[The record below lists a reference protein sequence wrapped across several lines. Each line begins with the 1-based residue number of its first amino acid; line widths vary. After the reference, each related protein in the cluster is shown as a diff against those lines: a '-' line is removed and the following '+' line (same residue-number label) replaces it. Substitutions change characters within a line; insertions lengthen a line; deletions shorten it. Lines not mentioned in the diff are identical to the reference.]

1 MSKTIDKDQLRRFVD
16 AAWDQSIVPE
26 LCNYVR
32 IPNKSPLFDP
42 QWEEHGHME
51 KAVQLLT
58 NWCRRQPI
66 AGMNVEI
73 ARLPGRTPLIFI
85 EIPATGAAAKGTG
98 TGTAPGTGRA
108 QGTDAVLLY
117 GHLDKQPE
125 FTGWHEGLSPWEPV
139 LRDGR
144 LYGRGAADDG
154 YAVFSSLTAIAALQA
169 QHIAHARCVVLIE
182 ACEESG
188 SPDLPAHVEA
198 LAERIGTPNLVVC
211 LDAETGDYER
221 FWLTTS
227 LRGNIVGTLDIEV
240 LTEGVH
246 SGAGSGIAVSCF
258 DVLREL
264 LSRLSDES
272 TGELKLAALKGD
284 IPAERRRQMVATAK
298 LLGDSVA
305 ARMPFAPGVRAM
317 SKDPADLLRNSTWM
331 PTLTVT
337 GIDGLPNVRNAGNV
351 LAPRL
356 SVKLSF
362 RLPPTVNAAT
372 AAAAI
377 RRTLESEPPFN
388 ARVSFT
394 CGAESVGWSAP
405 PLEPWLEQAM
415 QEASHSVFGS
425 EGMAMGVGGTIPFMA
440 MLGERFPNT
449 QFLVTGVLGPHS
461 NAHGPN
467 EFLHIDY
474 AKRLTAG
481 VAQVIAR
488 HAER

>member
-1 MSKTIDKDQLRRFVD
+1 MNTLIDITALRHFVD
-16 AAWDQSIVPE
+16 TAWDDSIVPE

-42 QWEEHGHME
+42 QWEQHGHME
-51 KAVQLLT
+51 RAVQLLA

-66 AGMNVEI
+66 AGMSLKI

-85 EIPATGAAAKGTG
+85 DV
-98 TGTAPGTGRA
+98 PGGGDT
-108 QGTDAVLLY
+108 VLLY

-125 FTGWHEGLSPWEPV
+125 FTGWHEGLGPWEPV
-139 LRDGR
+139 IRDGR

-169 QHIAHARCVVLIE
+169 QRIPHARCVVMIE

-188 SPDLPAHVEA
+188 SVDLPAHVQA
-198 LAERIGTPNLVVC
+198 LAARIGTPTLVVC
-211 LDAETGDYER
+211 LDAEAGDYDR
-221 FWLTTS
+221 LWLTTS
-227 LRGNIVGTLDIEV
+227 LRGNIVGTLDIQI

-246 SGAGSGIAVSCF
+246 SGAGSGIAASCF
-258 DVLREL
+258 DVLRQL
-264 LSRLSDES
+264 LSRLSDAG
-272 TGELKLAALKGD
+272 TGELKLDELKAAV
-284 IPAERRRQMVATAK
+284 PEERRRQIAATAQV
-298 LLGDSVA
+298 LGDSVA
-305 ARMPFAPGVRAM
+305 ARMPFAPGVRPI
-317 SKDPADLLRNSTWM
+317 STDPAELLLNSTWK

-337 GIDGLPNVRNAGNV
+337 GIDGLPAVGNAGNV

-356 SVKLSF
+356 SLKLSF
-362 RLPPTVNAAT
+362 RLPPTAHAAR

-377 RRTLESEPPFN
+377 RRTLESDPPYN
-388 ARVSFT
+388 ARISFT
-394 CGAESVGWSAP
+394 SGADSVGWNAP

-415 QEASHSVFGS
+415 QEASQACFGRA
-425 EGMAMGVGGTIPFMA
+425 GMSMGVGGTIPFMA
-440 MLGERFPNT
+440 MLGERFPDT

-474 AKRLTAG
+474 AKRLTAA

-488 HAER
+488 HANRTA

>member
-1 MSKTIDKDQLRRFVD
+1 LSNLIDIAELRRCVD
-16 AAWDQSIVPE
+16 TTWDSSIVPE
-26 LCNYVR
+26 LCRYVR

-42 QWEEHGHME
+42 QWEQHGFME
-51 KAVQLLT
+51 EAVQLLA
-58 NWCRRQPI
+58 NWSRHQPI
-66 AGMNVEI
+66 AGMRLEI

-85 EIPATGAAAKGTG
+85 EV
-98 TGTAPGTGRA
+98 PGTDD
-108 QGTDAVLLY
+108 TVMLY

-125 FTGWHEGLSPWEPV
+125 FSGWHEGLRPWEPV
-139 LRDGR
+139 IRDGR

-154 YAVFSSLTAIAALQA
+154 YALFSSLTAIAALQA
-169 QHIAHARCVVLIE
+169 QHIPHARCVVLIE

-198 LAERIGTPNLVVC
+198 LAARIGTPSLVVC
-211 LDAETGDYER
+211 LDAEAGDYER
-221 FWLTTS
+221 LWLTTS
-227 LRGNIVGTLDIEV
+227 LRGNIVGTLDIQV

-246 SGAGSGIAVSCF
+246 SGMGSGIAASCF
-258 DVLREL
+258 DVLRQL
-264 LSRLSDES
+264 LSRLADET
-272 TGELKLAALKGD
+272 TGELKLRELNVE
-284 IPAERRRQMVATAK
+284 IPQDRRRQIAATAK

-305 ARMPFAPGVRAM
+305 ARMPFAPGVQAIA
-317 SKDPADLLRNSTWM
+317 KDPCDLLLNSTWK

-337 GIDGLPNVRNAGNV
+337 GIDGLPNERDAGNV

-362 RLPPTVNAAT
+362 RLPPTADALQ

-377 RRTLESEPPFN
+377 RRTLEADPPFQ

-394 CGAESVGWSAP
+394 SGADSAGWNAP
-405 PLEPWLEQAM
+405 PLEPWLEHAV
-415 QEASHSVFGS
+415 QEASHSFFGR

-474 AKRLTAG
+474 AKRLTAA

-488 HAER
+488 HAVR